1 MKKLLGIVVLGLL
14 WSKAVLSNEFNWSK
28 IATTADESLE
38 AYFDKKSIKKI
49 ENYKYVWILSNVLKD
64 TEEDKLI
71 KQVKNDLNIKKYLK
85 NKNII
90 KSIFIKDKLINLII
104 K

>member
-1 MKKLLGIVVLGLL
+1 MMPLIPHLASECLEDIQDNNKKKWPKVEEQFLT
-14 WSKAVLSNEFNWSK
+14 S
-28 IATTADESLE
+28 
-38 AYFDKKSIKKI
+38 
-49 ENYKYVWILSNVLKD
+49 SNVNLVIQINGKKRSIINILKD

-71 KQVKNDLNIKKYLK
+71 KQVKNDSNIKKYLT

-90 KSIFIKDKLINLII
+90 KTIFIKDKLINLII